1 MSLFLIDLILFH
13 LKKNYIKCILF
24 IVFYLYAMFPVQ
36 VFIDKNLKFIVL
48 KEIENIYIYIIGKLL
63 VYFLV
68 HRDYTSPRI
77 ENGYSK
83 EKKISDLVIY
93 SRIFNTSYFVSIHKI
108 SVFMVNYIKMLMIL
122 KKYFY
127 IRNINYI

>member
-48 KEIENIYIYIIGKLL
+48 KEIENIYIYNWEIISL
-63 VYFLV
+63 F
-68 HRDYTSPRI
+68 
-77 ENGYSK
+77 
-83 EKKISDLVIY
+83 
-93 SRIFNTSYFVSIHKI
+93 SRT
-108 SVFMVNYIKMLMIL
+108 
-122 KKYFY
+122 
-127 IRNINYI
+127 